1 MGSKIDRTGEK
12 GINNFGSEMVIVNS
26 YMEFNDKHKRNY
38 TYFDVYFPKYNW
50 TFEHVLYN
58 NFKKGNIK
66 CPYERRYYE
75 VGYLGEG
82 KYDINENGKH
92 TKCYNTWHDM
102 LKRCYD
108 ENFHKRQ
115 PTYIDCNVSEE
126 WHNFQN
132 FAKWYYENYYEIEG
146 QKMCLDKDILMKY
159 NKIYSPD
166 TCVFVPNIINVL
178 FTKNDKNRGNN
189 PIGVFD
195 CEKVKYRVECS
206 VYNFDKNKK
215 ERKYLGVYDTQE
227 EAFEV
232 YKEFKE
238 RYIKKVADYYKDKIP
253 DKLYQALY
261 NYEVEITD

>member
-1 MGSKIDRTGEK
+1 MSKKINRIGEK
-12 GINNFGSEMVIVNS
+12 SINNFGSEMIITE
-26 YMEFNDKHKRNY
+26 YRRALDI
-38 TYFDVYFPKYNW
+38 DVYFTEYNW
-50 TFEHVLYN
+50 TAKNVQYGD
-58 NFKKGNIK
+58 FKNGNIK
-66 CPYERRYYE
+66 CPYERRTYG

-82 KYDINENGKH
+82 KYKGKENGKA
-92 TKCYNTWHDM
+92 TKCYNTWKNM

-108 ENFHKRQ
+108 PKYHEKY
-115 PTYIDCNVSEE
+115 PTYIDCKVCEE
-126 WHNFQN
+126 WLNFQN

-195 CEKVKYRVECS
+195 CENGKYRVDCS
-206 VYNFDKNKK
+206 VYNFEKNKK